1 MILCKENSFCC
12 STTAIS
18 SASKF
23 ESFFHKSF
31 QKTDYS
37 IITTYAIYEKK
48 NPRNLTTDTL
58 KAHTMPYIKLYTYSL
73 HLSFLNCKGINIKTE
88 HTNET
93 NRGKKVIFLLK
104 NVYNS
109 SYRNV
114 TKLN

>member
-1 MILCKENSFCC
+1 MILCKENGFCC

-58 KAHTMPYIKLYTYSL
+58 KAHTMPYIKLYIRY
-73 HLSFLNCKGINIKTE
+73 I
-88 HTNET
+88 
-93 NRGKKVIFLLK
+93 
-104 NVYNS
+104 
-109 SYRNV
+109 YRSW
-114 TKLN
+114 TAKA